1 MGNRHKWAEEN
12 KGEKRKRAT
21 RGNKTAAIVT
31 TARERK
37 ETDNNPGSCVRSV
50 SGLMKIYMKKGGRDR
65 HHLHEETKTGRTRYL
80 HEVIFL
86 FMPLFCSLCSSSA
99 IRFCSNALGET
110 SKHVSKTGVT
120 PPPRR
125 LPQDRRLRSLRNRT
139 VTSLGSPLAVGGWE
153 KPLNHRRPDTQSTP
167 ALMQWCMTA
176 AGSWRAP
183 QIDLQAFDNSSLTG

>member
-12 KGEKRKRAT
+12 KGEKRKR
-21 RGNKTAAIVT
+21 GN
-31 TARERK
+31 ARKQNSSDCDNSKRREGK

-86 FMPLFCSLCSSSA
+86 FMPLFCSLCSRSA

-110 SKHVSKTGVT
+110 RKHVSKTGVT
-120 PPPRR
+120 PATSSSPPRPPSAIAPER
-125 LPQDRRLRSLRNRT
+125 DRNKSRQPISGGRVRKAPE
-139 VTSLGSPLAVGGWE
+139 SPPPKHAV
-153 KPLNHRRPDTQSTP
+153 RP
-167 ALMQWCMTA
+167 C
-176 AGSWRAP
+176 
-183 QIDLQAFDNSSLTG
+183 IDAMMYDGCW

>member
-120 PPPRR
+120 PATSSSPPR
-125 LPQDRRLRSLRNRT
+125 PPSAIAPEQDRNKSRQPISGGRVRKVPESLPPRH
-139 VTSLGSPLAVGGWE
+139 AV
-153 KPLNHRRPDTQSTP
+153 RP
-167 ALMQWCMTA
+167 C
-176 AGSWRAP
+176 
-183 QIDLQAFDNSSLTG
+183 IDAMMYDGCW